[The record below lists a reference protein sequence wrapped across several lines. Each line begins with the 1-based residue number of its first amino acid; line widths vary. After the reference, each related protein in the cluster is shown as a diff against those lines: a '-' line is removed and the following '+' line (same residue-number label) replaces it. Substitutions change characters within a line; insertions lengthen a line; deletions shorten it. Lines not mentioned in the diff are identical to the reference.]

1 MKAWQRALCTAV
13 LGGAVTLTST
23 WAGAPVQ
30 AQASSLQ
37 TAVTVVR
44 IAPEETILFSI
55 QFIDGFRAKVVDNK
69 TRATTYIDIK
79 ANKDEYLRLG
89 IYDKQGRVTQPT
101 NGFSDKLAE
110 LVPYVTEN
118 GSIQY
123 VGRQR
128 LWGLHGND
136 RIAHATSIW
145 TLENQKPQLV
155 SLTVSQGESDN
166 FPSPEVFINSGISL
180 DKDITFVLDTKY
192 ADVTGDGIKDHVM
205 LVGHKEGDEL
215 GLPVDDLRIV
225 VRDGRRNQHFFASVG
240 KMDAGYLPKLSIGYI
255 NSDKVKDILVTI
267 PTKNGRVYSALTWRY
282 TKFVP
287 LIDQAALNNPGQYK
301 VTLDGQ
307 GVGTTVQSV
316 RPAKK

>member
-1 MKAWQRALCTAV
+1 MKAWQRALCTVV

-23 WAGAPVQ
+23 WTGAPVQ
-30 AQASSLQ
+30 AQASQ
-37 TAVTVVR
+37 RTAVQIVR
-44 IAPEETILFSI
+44 IAPEESILFTI

-79 ANKDEYLRLG
+79 ENKDEYLRRG
-89 IYDKQGRVTQPT
+89 IYNKQGKVTQPT

-128 LWGLHGND
+128 MWGLHGND
-136 RIAHATSIW
+136 QIAHATSIW
-145 TLENQKPQLV
+145 KLENQKPKLV
-155 SLTVSQGESDN
+155 GLTVSPGESDN
-166 FPSPEVFINSGISL
+166 FPSPDVFLNTGISL

-192 ADVTGDGIKDHVM
+192 ADVNGDGIKDHVM
-205 LVGHKEGDEL
+205 LVGHKEGAAF

-225 VRDGRRNQHFFASVG
+225 VREGRRGQHFFASVG
-240 KMDAGYLPKLSIGYI
+240 KLDAGYLPKLNIGYI

-267 PTKNGRVYSALTWRY
+267 PTKNGRVYSALTWKY

-287 LIDQAALNNPGQYK
+287 LIDQAALNNPKQYK

-307 GVGTTVQSV
+307 GVGTSVQSV
-316 RPAKK
+316 RSAKK